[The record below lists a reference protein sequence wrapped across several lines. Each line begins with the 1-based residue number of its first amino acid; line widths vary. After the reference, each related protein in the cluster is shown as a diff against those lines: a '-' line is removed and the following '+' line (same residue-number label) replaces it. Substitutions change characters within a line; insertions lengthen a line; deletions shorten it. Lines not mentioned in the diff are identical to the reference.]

1 MNKVKNIATQQI
13 PIASLAFFR
22 VVFGLMMFVSTL
34 RFLAKGWVTDLYT
47 HPLFHFKYWG
57 FEWVTP
63 LGDFGTHLLFVLIA
77 VSALLVMLGLFY
89 RVAIVAFFLLFS
101 YSELMDATNYLNHYY
116 FISIIAFLLIWL
128 PANRG
133 YSLDILRKPAIRTL
147 TIPTWTIGVI
157 KLQLGLVYFFAG
169 VAKLN
174 PDWLLNAQPLTLWL
188 RAQYD
193 FPVLGQLFQYEAT
206 AYFFSWAG
214 CLYDLTIPFFLLWR
228 KSRPFAFV
236 AVVFFHLITRA
247 LFPIGMF
254 PFIMIGSTLIFFKS
268 DLHHRVMEFLW
279 TPLRPFLRTLTN
291 HTVHRTTISTPLVVL
306 LCLHFAVQLLLPIR
320 SHLYQGN
327 TLWTEH
333 GFRFSWRVMLTD
345 RTGLAFFRVKDD
357 DGKETLVDLDQ
368 YLCTRQQLM
377 VGKNPDFMVQFAHF
391 LKDEYQKKGYQN
403 PAVFV
408 ESYVNLNGKGSQPFT
423 DKNVD
428 LARENWG
435 PEPKEWILPLSKS
448 NS

>member
-1 MNKVKNIATQQI
+1 M
-13 PIASLAFFR
+13 
-22 VVFGLMMFVSTL
+22 VFGLMMLVSTL

-47 HPLFHFKYWG
+47 QTPFHFKYWG

-63 LGDFGTHLLFVLIA
+63 LGHFGTHLLFILIA
-77 VSALLVMLGLFY
+77 VSAFWIMLGLFY

-101 YSELMDATNYLNHYY
+101 YAELMDATNYLNHYY
-116 FISIIAFLLIWL
+116 FVSIIAFLLIWL

-133 YSLDILRKPAIRTL
+133 YSLDILIKPEIRAL
-147 TIPTWTIGVI
+147 TVPTWTIGVI

-169 VAKLN
+169 VAKLT
-174 PDWLLNAQPLTLWL
+174 PDWLFNAQPLTLWL

-228 KSRPFAFV
+228 KSRPFAFL

-254 PFIMIGSTLIFFKS
+254 PFIMIASTLIFFKS

-279 TPLRPFLRTLTN
+279 TPLQRFLQTLTN
-291 HTVHRTTISTPLVVL
+291 NTSYQFNLSKPLAL
-306 LCLHFAVQLLLPIR
+306 LLAIHFAWQLLLPLR
-320 SHLYQGN
+320 SHLYKGN
-327 TLWTEH
+327 ALWTEQ
-333 GFRFSWRVMLTD
+333 GYRFSWRVMLSD

-357 DGKETLVDLDQ
+357 HGKESLVDLSQ
-368 YLCTRQQLM
+368 YLGKRQQLM

-391 LKDEYQKKGYQN
+391 LKTEYEKKGYRN

-408 ESYVNLNGKGSQPFT
+408 ESYVNLNGKGSRPFT

-435 PEPKEWILPLSKS
+435 PEAKEWILPLSENKS
-448 NS
+448 